1 MRPTRLKKVLHNT
14 EHFLRNKMKNS
25 LYVNVL
31 NPSTTLKRYTMAAIR
46 IGDLLREKGLIT
58 DEHITYALQVQR
70 VTKQKL
76 GSVLTSIG
84 LVSEYDLADCLAG
97 QLGLDHLDL
106 NKEIPDLDILKKF
119 NRNICQTQHIFPLR
133 REGDYLIVATSD
145 LPDTRLEQTVL
156 RTMGVKPLFVI
167 SEESKL
173 ISAIYNYFYFLDNPV
188 ENLIHRETET
198 LRADATLTV
207 SPDNFITLLLLLAIK
222 KRATDVHIRPM
233 LQGIGISF
241 RIDGVLTSQ
250 MVLDPNLGRI
260 ITAIKL
266 MSGMDISEQR
276 RPQDG
281 RWSIKLLERRYDI
294 RVSSIVTP
302 FGENLVLRLL
312 SQERVSFSL
321 TELGFMQDDVPKIE
335 KFFSEPYGLILLTG
349 PTGSGKSTTLVAGLM
364 TLDLLGKNVLTVENP
379 IEYIVPLARQTQVN
393 IAAGYDFADAMPSFL
408 RHDPDV
414 IMVGEMRDE
423 KTAKTAVTASTT
435 GHLVM
440 STLHSNTSIG
450 AIPRLRGL
458 GLDNLMITESLIA
471 ILSQRL
477 VRTVCPHCMET
488 YTPTDEEQAYL
499 GTEATTLYRGM
510 GCEFCNNTGYFGR
523 TLIYEALPMTQ
534 ELRLSLAKENTDIY
548 EMEKVAR
555 KSGFKTMFE
564 VGVLKVLA
572 GLTTT
577 EELKRVLGVHR
588 YIA

>member
-1 MRPTRLKKVLHNT
+1 
-14 EHFLRNKMKNS
+14 
-25 LYVNVL
+25 
-31 NPSTTLKRYTMAAIR
+31 MATIR
-46 IGDLLREKGLIT
+46 IGDLLKEKQLIT
-58 DEHITYALQVQR
+58 DEHITYALQVQK

-84 LVSEYDLADCLAG
+84 LVSEYDLAECLAG
-97 QLGLDHLDL
+97 QLGLPHVDL
-106 NKEIPDLDILKKF
+106 NKELPDLDILKKF
-119 NRNICQTQHIFPLR
+119 NRNTCQSQRIFPLYR
-133 REGDYLIVATSD
+133 KDNVLIVATSD

-156 RTMGVKPLFVI
+156 RTMGLKPSFVI

-173 ISAIYNYFYFLDNPV
+173 ISAIYNYFYFLTNPV
-188 ENLIHRETET
+188 ENLIQRETET
-198 LRADATLTV
+198 LRADASLTV
-207 SPDNFITLLLLLAIK
+207 SPDNFITLMLLLAIK

-241 RIDGVLTSQ
+241 RVDGVLISQ
-250 MVLDPNLGRI
+250 MVLDPSLSRI

-266 MSGMDISEQR
+266 MAGMDISEQR

-281 RWSIKLLERRYDI
+281 RWSVNLLERRYDI

-321 TELGFMQDDVPKIE
+321 TELGFLHDDVQKIE
-335 KFFSEPYGLILLTG
+335 KFFAEPYGLILLTG

-423 KTAKTAVTASTT
+423 KTARTAVIAATT
-435 GHLVM
+435 GHLVL

-458 GLDNLMITESLIA
+458 SLDNLMIAESLIA
-471 ILSQRL
+471 IVSQRL
-477 VRTVCPHCMET
+477 VRSICPHCAEK
-488 YTPTDEEQAYL
+488 YVPSKEELAYL
-499 GTEATTLYRGM
+499 GTDVDTLYRGK

-523 TLIYEALPMTQ
+523 TLVYEALPMTP
-534 ELRLSLAKENTDIY
+534 ELRLALGKENTDIY
-548 EMEKVAR
+548 NLERIAR
-555 KSGFKTMFE
+555 EDGFQSMFE
-564 VGVLKVLA
+564 VGVHKVLA
-572 GLTTT
+572 GLTTVD
-577 EELKRVLGVHR
+577 ELQRVLGLHR
-588 YIA
+588 YVG